1 MCENKNQPNQNLATL
16 KDIGYWVWIAV
27 VALSFLISY
36 NYIYADDTVNIE
48 RIPYGIGF
56 TIATM
61 CGYFQYVL
69 RNPTQTGASI
79 VFNFLSIKEKIILL
93 IGPIVMLCIIIFL
106 GKQSSYW
113 RAEADKE
120 EMLKRQWQ
128 SQYLHITEMIDE
140 FNQQT
145 QRLTLAVQ
153 AMQQTQQQQTKE
165 LNNVLQNNQSWSDS
179 PVPDDVSR
187 LFKQRG
193 NRTNPSKNS
202 VSNHKSL
209 PSGHAQGHQNQP

>member
-1 MCENKNQPNQNLATL
+1 M
-16 KDIGYWVWIAV
+16 
-27 VALSFLISY
+27 
-36 NYIYADDTVNIE
+36 
-48 RIPYGIGF
+48 
-56 TIATM
+56 
-61 CGYFQYVL
+61 
-69 RNPTQTGASI
+69 
-79 VFNFLSIKEKIILL
+79 FNFLSIKEKIILL

-202 VSNHKSL
+202 VSNHTSL
-209 PSGHAQGHQNQP
+209 PSGHTQGHQNQP